1 MCFQNLREVG
11 NAILFCLLSEQ
22 SLVRVGG
29 SSGVSGNF
37 KMLRR
42 CFHEFFFFMQSPPV
56 LKFCCFP
63 SSHRKKFVICCMLH
77 LSRTFFP
84 EFMSKVN
91 TERKKSSRFYL
102 HSRNSRRDPKTF
114 PVQTHVLT
122 SQISKTS
129 T

>member
-22 SLVRVGG
+22 SLVRVAG
-29 SSGVSGNF
+29 SSGAFGDF

-42 CFHEFFFFMQSPPV
+42 CFHYYFFFLMQSPPV
-56 LKFCCFP
+56 LKFFCFP

-84 EFMSKVN
+84 ESMSKVN
-91 TERKKSSRFYL
+91 TERKSHFYL
-102 HSRNSRRDPKTF
+102 HSQNSRRDPKTF